1 MQKTIPNLF
10 STLSGSADVTELGRV
25 GKKRRRE
32 ENVNH
37 SLSLEENEE
46 EDEKEQSLRVEENCE
61 MESFSLAGS
70 IITFSKGGVSPK
82 EEMV

>member
-1 MQKTIPNLF
+1 MQKIIPNLF
-10 STLSGSADVTELGRV
+10 STLSGNADVTELGRV

-46 EDEKEQSLRVEENCE
+46 EDEKELRLRVEENCE
-61 MESFSLAGS
+61 MESISLAGS

>member
-1 MQKTIPNLF
+1 MQKIIPNLF

-37 SLSLEENEE
+37 SLSLEENGE

-61 MESFSLAGS
+61 MESISLAGS

>member
-1 MQKTIPNLF
+1 M
-10 STLSGSADVTELGRV
+10 TELGRV

-37 SLSLEENEE
+37 SLSLEGDEE
-46 EDEKEQSLRVEENCE
+46 EDEKEQRLRGEENCE
-61 MESFSLAGS
+61 MESISLAGS

>member
-37 SLSLEENEE
+37 SLSLEGDEE
-46 EDEKEQSLRVEENCE
+46 EDEKEPRLRVEENCE
-61 MESFSLAGS
+61 MESISLAGS